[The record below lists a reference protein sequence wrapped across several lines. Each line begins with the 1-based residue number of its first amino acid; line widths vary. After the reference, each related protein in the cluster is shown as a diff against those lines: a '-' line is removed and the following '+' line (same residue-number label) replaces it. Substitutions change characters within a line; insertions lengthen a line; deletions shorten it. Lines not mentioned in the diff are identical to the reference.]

1 MTRMMVLSG
10 IKRIIL
16 LCAVLSAGC
25 NLPPQEVES
34 IREQLQAQ
42 LSRGQVY
49 VIHSE
54 TKLSY
59 VIRNSQ
65 FNRASEEERENLVK
79 SVEPET
85 LAFLAKYRNYK
96 HIRIYFLGDGT
107 AGIKSPYLCRTTY
120 KACMKSVEP
129 EKT

>member
-1 MTRMMVLSG
+1 MMDLSG
-10 IKRIIL
+10 IKRIFL
-16 LCAVLSAGC
+16 LCAVLCAGC
-25 NLPPQEVES
+25 NLPPEEVES

-49 VIHSE
+49 VIHSD

-59 VIRNSQ
+59 VIRKSQ

-85 LAFLAKYRNYK
+85 LAFLEKYGTYEYV
-96 HIRIYFLGDGT
+96 RIYFLGDGT
-107 AGIKSPYLCRTTY
+107 AGINSPYLCRTTY
-120 KACMKSVEP
+120 KACMKTTEP
-129 EKT
+129 EET

>member
-1 MTRMMVLSG
+1 MSMMNLSG
-10 IKRIIL
+10 IKRVIL
-16 LCAVLSAGC
+16 LCAVLCAGC
-25 NLPPQEVES
+25 NLPPEEVES

-49 VIHSE
+49 VIHSD

-59 VIRNSQ
+59 MIRNSQ

-85 LAFLAKYRNYK
+85 LAFLEKYGNYK
-96 HIRIYFLGDGT
+96 YIRIYFLGDGT
-107 AGIKSPYLCRTTY
+107 AGIKSPYLCRTSY
-120 KACMKSVEP
+120 KACKKTTEP
-129 EKT
+129 EGT